1 MTIVNLLFYAPRAL
15 YIDPSVMTYALQ
27 IAVGAIITLG
37 TVAGLLWRKFKK
49 KVKKNFNI
57 DENAKKEMEEKI
69 ELIYESAEEAVTA
82 EGGETDVK

>member
-1 MTIVNLLFYAPRAL
+1 MTIVNLLFYAPRTL

-69 ELIYESAEEAVTA
+69 ELIEDSTEAAPA
-82 EGGETDVK
+82 EGGETDVN